1 MSDPMDFSQI
11 PDPHARA
18 QEAAAA
24 REQQREQEKAAAAPK
39 PEPGAAAE
47 RGAEVWNLPI
57 RAYLDQTI
65 VPIMLDGMA
74 ELVKVRP
81 ADPIIWMSEYLRDNN
96 PHTNAD
102 AAARAAKRQRLAE
115 QEAAAE
121 AAARCGRALRAPV
134 GVARAD
140 NLPREVQMN
149 GAPSGR
155 GAGGG
160 EAPFSRG
167 ARCRTVAVLVV
178 DGARTMEWRGLPR

>member
-121 AAARCGRALRAPV
+121 AAAGEPT
-134 GVARAD
+134 
-140 NLPREVQMN
+140 N
-149 GAPSGR
+149 
-155 GAGGG
+155 AGGQ
-160 EAPFSRG
+160 
-167 ARCRTVAVLVV
+167 
-178 DGARTMEWRGLPR
+178 M